1 MKLKTILLALFSGS
15 CIWIIFPYLVIK
27 LNQYFGLPAWQFWP
41 LQIGGVFLIICGI
54 TIYAHLTL
62 MFKIF
67 GEGTPMP
74 TEPPQKFVL
83 ASLYQRTRNPMYLCH
98 LIIFLGEFLVFGSVL
113 LLVYLVLFW
122 VKVNLIVV
130 LWEEPG
136 LTKRFGK
143 EYLDYCQKVPRWF

>member
-1 MKLKTILLALFSGS
+1 
-15 CIWIIFPYLVIK
+15 
-27 LNQYFGLPAWQFWP
+27 
-41 LQIGGVFLIICGI
+41 
-54 TIYAHLTL
+54 
-62 MFKIF
+62 
-67 GEGTPMP
+67 MP